1 MKRSWNGRLWIGF
14 VLVVAGVFSYEF
26 FSQYPITRD
35 FPWANLLLFC
45 AGGILLGTGLLRAFR
60 QPQAYRGKIFGP
72 VLAAISLFLM
82 TLFGYEMFY
91 VLRQVPRSAHA
102 PRIGEK
108 APAFVLPD
116 QNGRRVSL
124 TDLVSPNGAVLIF
137 YRGHW

>member
-60 QPQAYRGKIFGP
+60 QPQAYRGKVFGP

-116 QNGRRVSL
+116 QNGKRVSL

>member
-60 QPQAYRGKIFGP
+60 QPQAYRGKVFGP

-116 QNGRRVSL
+116 QNGKRVSL
-124 TDLVSPNGAVLIF
+124 TDLVSPNGAILIF